1 MALSTV
7 KKNKVGWRPGTVREV
22 SILDRDAAEASR
34 GRGHLSCPPQNCP
47 SQSCPESLKSLP
59 TPDRPLPG
67 PEAQVPAARSQP
79 LPHDF

>member
-7 KKNKVGWRPGTVREV
+7 KKNKAGWGTRIVREV

-47 SQSCPESLKSLP
+47 SQSCSESLKSLP
-59 TPDRPLPG
+59 TPDPLPG

-79 LPHDF
+79 GPHDF